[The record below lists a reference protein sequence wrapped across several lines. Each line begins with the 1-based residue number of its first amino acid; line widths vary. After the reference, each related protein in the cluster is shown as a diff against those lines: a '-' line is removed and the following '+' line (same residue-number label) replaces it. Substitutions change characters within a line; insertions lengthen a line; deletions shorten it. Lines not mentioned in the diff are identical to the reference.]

1 MGEVNSKVE
10 ISPDFIL
17 SSAMKS
23 IYFPP
28 TFEYSN
34 KLEMNFKP
42 NTLLSRIIVP
52 GRLFFFGIFSIQDA
66 LLETARLL
74 KLKNFIRGGCLIG
87 TAHLFF

>member
-42 NTLLSRIIVP
+42 NKHELYLLNREKEREKEREKIERKREVKEREREFWI
-52 GRLFFFGIFSIQDA
+52 
-66 LLETARLL
+66 
-74 KLKNFIRGGCLIG
+74 N
-87 TAHLFF
+87 

>member
-1 MGEVNSKVE
+1 MWGKESPCGGEVNSKVE

-42 NTLLSRIIVP
+42 NKHQL
-52 GRLFFFGIFSIQDA
+52 
-66 LLETARLL
+66 
-74 KLKNFIRGGCLIG
+74 
-87 TAHLFF
+87 